1 MKRRTFLAGA
11 FGAAA
16 SASVSWRARA
26 AIPDELPV
34 LSRTG
39 KALRLTRAEVSELA
53 TALRGKLLLAGDDG
67 YESARKIWNGAFD
80 RRPAAIARCA
90 GAADVVR
97 AVQFAAS
104 HDLLVA
110 VRGGGHSLPGHSVCE
125 GGFMIDLAPMQ
136 GVRVD
141 PQARTARVDP
151 GVLLGAMDREAQAFG
166 LVVPAGTVSHT
177 GVAGLTLGGGFGR
190 LTRKFGLTIDNLLSA
205 DLVTADG
212 RLLRASSLE
221 NPDLFWALR
230 GGGGNFGVVTS
241 FEFRAHELEGNVVGG
256 NLDFPFDQARSILR
270 AVVEISARASDDFWI
285 DPVIEGSADGGR
297 RLRVDVCHCGEARVA
312 ERDIGEI
319 RALGKLIHD
328 DVGARPYTFLQSRHD
343 GDSPHGRSY
352 YMSGGLV
359 QSVEPAMI
367 DHAVERMK
375 HPSAN
380 LGKISITQHGG
391 AIARVPV
398 DATAFANRSASHNVV
413 LRAAWD
419 DPGSAPAGTAW
430 QKDTWKGIAPFT
442 SGTYAN
448 LNLKEADPRVVGAY
462 GPNLERLTE
471 IKTRFDP
478 KNLFHL
484 NPNIKPR
491 SAPPG

>member
-1 MKRRTFLAGA
+1 MKRRTFFAGA
-11 FGAAA
+11 LGAVATASIPWRAGAA
-16 SASVSWRARA
+16 V
-26 AIPDELPV
+26 PDELPV

-39 KALRLTRAEVSELA
+39 KALRLTHAEVSELA
-53 TALRGKLLLAGDDG
+53 TAMRGKVLLAGDDG

-141 PQARTARVDP
+141 PVAKTIRVDP

-190 LTRKFGLTIDNLLSA
+190 LSRKFGLTIDNLLSA
-205 DLVTADG
+205 DIVTADG
-212 RLLRASSLE
+212 RLLRASALE
-221 NPDLFWALR
+221 HPDLFWALR

-241 FEFRAHELEGNVVGG
+241 FEFRAHELRGPVVGG
-256 NLDFPFDQARSILR
+256 NLDFPFDQAPSVLR
-270 AVVEISARASDDFWI
+270 AVMEISARAPDDFWI

-297 RLRVDVCHCGEARVA
+297 RLRVDVCHCGDARAA
-312 ERDIGEI
+312 ERDVGEI
-319 RALGKLIHD
+319 RTLGKLLQD
-328 DVGARPYTFLQSRHD
+328 DVASHPYVRLQSRHD
-343 GDSPHGRSY
+343 DDSPHGRSY

-359 QSVEPAMI
+359 QKVEPAMI
-367 DHAVERMK
+367 DHAIERMK

-391 AIARVPV
+391 VITRVPV
-398 DATAFANRSASHNVV
+398 HATAFANRGASHNVV

-419 DPGSAPAGTAW
+419 DPAVAAEGVDW
-430 QKDTWKGIAPFT
+430 QKETWKGIAPFT
-442 SGTYAN
+442 SGMYAN
-448 LNLKEADPRVVGAY
+448 LNLKEADPRIVGAY
-462 GPNLERLTE
+462 GPNLARLTE

-491 SAPPG
+491 DPLPG

>member
-1 MKRRTFLAGA
+1 
-11 FGAAA
+11 
-16 SASVSWRARA
+16 
-26 AIPDELPV
+26 
-34 LSRTG
+34 
-39 KALRLTRAEVSELA
+39 
-53 TALRGKLLLAGDDG
+53 
-67 YESARKIWNGAFD
+67 
-80 RRPAAIARCA
+80 
-90 GAADVVR
+90 
-97 AVQFAAS
+97 
-104 HDLLVA
+104 
-110 VRGGGHSLPGHSVCE
+110 
-125 GGFMIDLAPMQ
+125 
-136 GVRVD
+136 
-141 PQARTARVDP
+141 
-151 GVLLGAMDREAQAFG
+151 
-166 LVVPAGTVSHT
+166 
-177 GVAGLTLGGGFGR
+177 
-190 LTRKFGLTIDNLLSA
+190 
-205 DLVTADG
+205 
-212 RLLRASSLE
+212 
-221 NPDLFWALR
+221 
-230 GGGGNFGVVTS
+230 
-241 FEFRAHELEGNVVGG
+241 VVGG